1 MYQAHY
7 LDHEGINLYKTTISE
22 KHYLEHKRSQST
34 PENCEKIIRL
44 VFDYFKIPLEMVKSK
59 SRKRNLIVTRQ
70 FAMYFLKKEFNDL
83 TLQQIANFFDKDH
96 STVVHSIKQIKGLIE
111 FNLESRENE
120 AKILER
126 IIELYK

>member
-7 LDHEGINLYKTTISE
+7 LTEQGINLYKTTISE

-70 FAMYFLKKEFNDL
+70 FAMYFLKKEFSDL
-83 TLQQIANFFDKDH
+83 TLQQIAKYFDKDH